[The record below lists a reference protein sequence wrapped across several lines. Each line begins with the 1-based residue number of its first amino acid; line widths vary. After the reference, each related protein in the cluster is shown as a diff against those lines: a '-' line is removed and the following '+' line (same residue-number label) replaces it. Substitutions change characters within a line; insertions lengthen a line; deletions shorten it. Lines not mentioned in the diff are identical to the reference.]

1 MVGFVLRPT
10 DGPRD
15 PGRGNRSYR
24 TASLWITLLFVAG
37 PAVQA
42 QSPRPRFINP
52 PGLTRP
58 TGYTHVVGRVW
69 ERPFRM

>member
-1 MVGFVLRPT
+1 MLGKRAYRPAT
-10 DGPRD
+10 LSSEVAWLWTALLLL
-15 PGRGNRSYR
+15 PGS
-24 TASLWITLLFVAG
+24 AA
-37 PAVQA
+37 QA
-42 QSPRPRFINP
+42 QAARPEFINP